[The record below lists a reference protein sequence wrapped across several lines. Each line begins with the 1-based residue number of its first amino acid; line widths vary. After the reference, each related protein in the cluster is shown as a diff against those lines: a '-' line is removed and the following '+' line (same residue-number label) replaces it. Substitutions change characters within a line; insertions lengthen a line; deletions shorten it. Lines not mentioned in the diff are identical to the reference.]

1 MKVAIQVTTDNF
13 DKEVMKADRPV
24 LINFWADWCGPC
36 KAILPVIDEVATDRT
51 DVKFGLINVD
61 SEKELARR
69 FDIKEIPTLILLEN
83 GKIVDEVVDVS
94 SKAEILAML

>member
-1 MKVAIQVTTDNF
+1 MKDVIQVTTDNF
-13 DKEVMKADRPV
+13 DEEIMKADRPV

-36 KAILPVIDEVATDRT
+36 RAILPVIDEVAADRT

-61 SEKELARR
+61 TEKELTRR

>member
-1 MKVAIQVTTDNF
+1 MKDVIQVTTDNF
-13 DKEVMKADRPV
+13 DKEIMKADRPV

-36 KAILPVIDEVATDRT
+36 RAILPVIDEVAADRT
-51 DVKFGLINVD
+51 DIKFGLINVD
-61 SEKELARR
+61 TEKELTRR

>member
-1 MKVAIQVTTDNF
+1 MKDVIQITTDNF
-13 DKEVMKADRPV
+13 DKEIMKADRPV

-36 KAILPVIDEVATDRT
+36 RAILPVIDEVAADRT

-61 SEKELARR
+61 SEKELTRR
-69 FDIKEIPTLILLEN
+69 FDIKEIPTLILLEI
-83 GKIVDEVVDVS
+83 GRIVDEVVDVS

>member
-1 MKVAIQVTTDNF
+1 MKDVIQITTDNF
-13 DKEVMKADRPV
+13 DKEIMKADRPV

-36 KAILPVIDEVATDRT
+36 RAILPVIDEVAADRT

-61 SEKELARR
+61 SEKELTRR

-83 GKIVDEVVDVS
+83 GRIVDEVVDVS

>member
-1 MKVAIQVTTDNF
+1 MKDVIQVTTDNF
-13 DKEVMKADRPV
+13 DKEIMKADRPV

-36 KAILPVIDEVATDRT
+36 KAILPVIDEVAADRT

-61 SEKELARR
+61 TEKELTRR